1 MRRQRTM
8 TGHRRLIAMLVALGV
23 AMLAITGC
31 GSSSKSSSSS
41 GGGSGSSA
49 TQTSGGA
56 TSTSGGGT
64 STSSGGSSSGGSS
77 PSALGAKV
85 DKLAAV
91 PNFSQYA
98 ANYGGKVDGSKLKG
112 KKIMIIPGSS
122 QLAACVE
129 IAQASA
135 ALANALGAQTKIFA
149 NDGTPSQHNSAIQ
162 EAIQGGYN
170 AIQLECDFDPTTVAP
185 AIAQAQAKGIK
196 VVAYGATQEETTKSK
211 IDGDTVDPYT
221 LDGEAAAWQAISQ
234 AGGKP
239 FDAIAVTSNEAPA
252 TAQLQQGITSQLKK
266 YCPDCKL
273 TNVNVPVPNWTNDIS
288 TTLSS
293 ALLRDPKATVVF
305 PDYAGMLT
313 YILQG
318 IQSAH
323 RTGNIKTY
331 LAFGGGTPFIKLQ
344 TAEPGKSIIQ
354 SDIGGYPPWTGY
366 LLLLQTAR
374 VLNGMPPIPLAKAIG
389 PDRIATP
396 QNAVNVLTTGGWG
409 TSWVNGF
416 RKLLGLPALSGSA
429 LTSASTLNGAMTA
442 KP

>member
-170 AIQLECDFDPTTVAP
+170 AIQLECDFDH
-185 AIAQAQAKGIK
+185 
-196 VVAYGATQEETTKSK
+196 EETTKSK